1 MRLLLTALALV
12 LISLVGSRLAFRS
25 RRASVAVR
33 LFTSSGSHFV
43 LAGFLLGPHA
53 AGLVTRELIRELAP
67 FVALGLGWIGL
78 LFGLQFDRRVLRA
91 FGRGEHVAAVGQAV
105 IAWATLAGGLG
116 AAAAL
121 AAPADPGLL
130 AAAAGAAA
138 AGCAASPTG
147 AAVVFGAAR
156 VRGPMS
162 RLVSLGTSLDG
173 AVGIVALALL
183 YAVVH
188 VPASP
193 ARVELGAARWLAV
206 PLLTALLGGW
216 LFLSLTREKPPAD
229 EIVLFLLGLALM
241 LAGTSLAIGASPL
254 FTAVLAGAFLANL
267 SPLRR
272 RVTASVARWEKP
284 VHVLFLTLAGTML
297 SLRTWWVLVPWAGY
311 VALRTAGKIA
321 GGLLARPLLRG
332 RPASGLYG
340 AALLSQGGVS
350 IAIAV
355 SALLVLGARFPESS
369 AIPAL
374 FDAVVL
380 GVVFFELLGPP
391 VMRRVL
397 DRAGEV
403 EPGARSGP
411 IPPGGPDS
419 APALG

>member
-1 MRLLLTALALV
+1 VRLLLTALALV
-12 LISLVGSRLAFRS
+12 LISLVGSRFGFRS

-43 LAGFLLGPHA
+43 VAGFLLGPHA
-53 AGLVTRELIRELAP
+53 AGLVTPELIRELAP

-91 FGRGEHVAAVGQAV
+91 FRRGEHIAAAGQAV
-105 IAWATLAGGLG
+105 IAWVTMATGLLVAAGLVGG
-116 AAAAL
+116 NE
-121 AAPADPGLL
+121 PGLL
-130 AAAAGAAA
+130 AAAAAAAA
-138 AGCAASPTG
+138 AGCVASPTG
-147 AAVVFGAAR
+147 AAVVFGSTR

-193 ARVELGAARWLAV
+193 ATVELGSARWLAV
-206 PLLTALLGGW
+206 PLLMALLAGW
-216 LFLSLTREKPPAD
+216 LFLSLTREKPPSD
-229 EIVLFLLGLALM
+229 EIVLFLLGLALV
-241 LAGTSLAIGASPL
+241 LAGTSLSIGASPL
-254 FTAVLAGAFLANL
+254 FTAALAGAFLANV

-272 RVTASVARWEKP
+272 RLTTIVASWEKP

-297 SLRTWWVLVPWAGY
+297 SLRTWWVLAPLGAY
-311 VALRTAGKIA
+311 LALRTLGKLA

-332 RPASGLYG
+332 RSASGLYG

-355 SALLVLGARFPESS
+355 SALLVLGARY
-369 AIPAL
+369 PASRAAPAV

-380 GVVFFELLGPP
+380 GVVVFELAGPP

-397 DRAGEV
+397 ARAGEV
-403 EPGARSGP
+403 EPGVRSGESAH
-411 IPPGGPDS
+411 GGPDS
-419 APALG
+419 ATGPG

>member
-12 LISLVGSRLAFRS
+12 LISLAGSRLAFRS

-33 LFTSSGSHFV
+33 LFTSSGSQFV
-43 LAGFLLGPHA
+43 LAGFVLGPHV
-53 AGLVTRELIRELAP
+53 AGLVTPELVAELAP

-91 FGRGEHVAAVGQAV
+91 FRRGEHIAAAGQAIV
-105 IAWATLAGGLG
+105 AWLVLAGGL
-116 AAAAL
+116 AAL
-121 AAPADPGLL
+121 TGLAGAGDPGVL
-130 AAAAGAAA
+130 AAAAAAPA
-138 AGCAASPTG
+138 AGCASSPTG

-156 VRGPMS
+156 VRGPLS

-173 AVGIVALALL
+173 GVGIVALALL

-188 VPASP
+188 VPAAS
-193 ARVELGAARWLAV
+193 ATVELGPARWLAV
-206 PLLTALLGGW
+206 PLLAALLAGW

-229 EIVLFLLGLALM
+229 ELVLFLLGLALV
-241 LAGTSLAIGASPL
+241 LAGMSLSIGASPL
-254 FTAVLAGAFLANL
+254 FTAALAGAFLANL

-272 RVTASVARWEKP
+272 RVTTAVATWEKP

-297 SLRTWWVLVPWAGY
+297 SLRTWWVLVPFAAY
-311 VALRTAGKIA
+311 LALRTAGKLA

-332 RPASGLYG
+332 RPASGRYG
-340 AALLSQGGVS
+340 AALLSQGGLS

-355 SALLVLGARFPESS
+355 SALLVLGARYPGSRAVPVF
-369 AIPAL
+369 

-380 GVVFFELLGPP
+380 GVVAFELAGPP

-397 DRAGEV
+397 ARAGEV
-403 EPGARSGP
+403 EPDARAGP
-411 IPPGGPDS
+411 TPRDGPDS
-419 APALG
+419 APRRG

>member
-1 MRLLLTALALV
+1 VRLLLTALALV

-25 RRASVAVR
+25 RRGSVAVR

-53 AGLVTRELIRELAP
+53 SGLVTPELIRELAP

-91 FGRGEHVAAVGQAV
+91 FRRGEHVAAAGQAV
-105 IAWATLAGGLG
+105 IAWAVLAVGLG

-121 AAPADPGLL
+121 AGRGDPGHL
-130 AAAAGAAA
+130 AAAAAAAA
-138 AGCAASPTG
+138 AGCVASPTG

-183 YAVVH
+183 YAAVH
-188 VPASP
+188 GPAIP
-193 ARVELGAARWLAV
+193 ARIELGPARWLAV
-206 PLLTALLGGW
+206 PLLAALLGGW

-229 EIVLFLLGLALM
+229 EIVLFLLGLALL
-241 LAGTSLAIGASPL
+241 LAGTSLSIGVSPL
-254 FTAVLAGAFLANL
+254 FTAALAGAFLANL

-272 RVTASVARWEKP
+272 RVMTSVATWEKP
-284 VHVLFLTLAGTML
+284 VHVLFLTLAGAML
-297 SLRTWWVLVPWAGY
+297 SLRTWWILVPFGAY
-311 VALRTAGKIA
+311 VALRTVGKLV

-355 SALLVLGARFPESS
+355 SALLVLGARFPES
-369 AIPAL
+369 PAVPAF

-380 GVVFFELLGPP
+380 GVVAFELVGPP

-397 DRAGEV
+397 GRAGEV
-403 EPGARSGP
+403 ETDPRSGS
-411 IPPGGPDS
+411 ILRGGPDS
-419 APALG
+419 APAGG